1 MVKTTHFINSVGD
14 EVKTFTR
21 HGLRPIHRHL
31 VVAVN
36 FIAAA
41 RRRGGASRRR
51 SSKLRQVGAESRR
64 RVVVQR
70 PRRWRSG
77 HLQGYD
83 HAQHAPVL
91 IQSAAAAGDAVR
103 RRRRDGRGGG
113 GGDGE
118 DGHEYR
124 ELGHF
129 VWSGALCLLRWNP
142 EA

>member
-91 IQSAAAAGDAVR
+91 IQSAAAATARMATNTVSLAISCGVAR
-103 RRRRDGRGGG
+103 RASCAGIRRL
-113 GGDGE
+113 E
-118 DGHEYR
+118 WF
-124 ELGHF
+124 L
-129 VWSGALCLLRWNP
+129 
-142 EA
+142 

>member
-1 MVKTTHFINSVGD
+1 MGYGPYTGTLLSQSTSSPPH
-14 EVKTFTR
+14 
-21 HGLRPIHRHL
+21 
-31 VVAVN
+31 
-36 FIAAA
+36 AAA
-41 RRRGGASRRR
+41 AGPAAGAAPNSGR
-51 SSKLRQVGAESRR
+51 SGPESRR